1 MTKNLNRMSLT
12 AQITNDIKAAMKAK
26 DRDKLDALRAIK
38 SALMLEAT
46 KDGSGEVS
54 EEAELKILQKL
65 LKQRKEAGD
74 LYIQEGR
81 EDLAEDEIKQ
91 AKVIEAYLPAQM
103 SEEEVT
109 EVVKATVAQLGA
121 SGPAD
126 MGKVMGPVMGKLSGK
141 ADGKLISKIV
151 KETLAG

>member
-1 MTKNLNRMSLT
+1 MSLT

>member
-1 MTKNLNRMSLT
+1 MSLT

-46 KDGSGEVS
+46 KDGSGGVS